1 MRILSPLRT
10 LLSYLFKRNRIER
23 EMDDE
28 FRSHLEMRTAELA
41 RRGLSQAEA
50 ERQARIEFGG
60 YQNYKEEC
68 RETLGTRLLQELVA
82 DIRYGLRQLRR
93 NPGFTAV
100 AVLTLALGIGANTA
114 IFSMVR
120 TILISPLP
128 YHNPDQL
135 LTIWNEYNGK
145 PTLSSPPDYL
155 DRRSQGRTLQAIAA
169 LRFANLNLSGNGPA
183 ERLRAARV
191 TASFFAVMG
200 IRPEAGRTFTAREDA
215 PGKGDVAVLSH
226 GCWQRRFGAN
236 PGLLGTAIRLN
247 GKPYTV
253 LGVMPPDFSALFP
266 RTELWI
272 PIAFTPQETADS
284 FRGNESLTVLARR
297 KPQFTLAQVRAE
309 MKTIAARVPHR
320 FLEKRD
326 FLLSA
331 NWSAAVVP
339 LREHYVGNVRPA
351 LLVLFT
357 AVMLV
362 LLIACVNVANLLLAR
377 ASGRERE
384 MALRSALGAGRG
396 RVVRQLLVESVLLSG
411 LGGAAGLLLARW
423 GVGLARRF
431 GPGTVPLLHRV
442 HVDIPTVL
450 FLVALSVLVGIL
462 FGLAPVFRLAPVHL
476 RQSFKERSGRPG
488 RKGHRRVGGA
498 LVALEIALSLVLLAG
513 TGLLIQSLHRLLQ
526 VDPGFESAHRLTFG
540 LSLPRTAYA
549 ADAQRTALFREV
561 LQRLQALP
569 GVTAAGAVQSLPF
582 AGDNETSTVHV
593 EGRPVP
599 HGQTP
604 PSAEYRIVTP
614 GYRRAMGI
622 PLLSGR
628 DFSRQDTADSRHV
641 ALVDAMA
648 AKHFWP
654 SQNPIGKRFSFGGD
668 SWREVVGVVGTV
680 RNVGL
685 DVVPHDQVYLPY
697 AQHPLPN
704 MHFVLQTGTPPL
716 QSARVVRE
724 TVSSLDR
731 DLPVYDV
738 RSMDQVLETSLS
750 QRQSGVSAL
759 TAFALAALLLA
770 AIGIYGVMAYSVNQ
784 RTHEIGI
791 RMALGAKKGDVLK
804 MVVGQGLK
812 LALIGVV
819 IGIAGAL
826 ALTRFL
832 SSLLYGVKPTDP
844 LTFIAVSIILIA
856 VALVAC
862 YIPARRAA
870 KVDPMVALR
879 YE

>member
-1 MRILSPLRT
+1 MKLWSWMRT
-10 LLSYLFKRNRIER
+10 LANYLFHRRRTER
-23 EMDDE
+23 EMDEE
-28 FRSHLEMRTAELA
+28 FRSHLALRMADLERQGIG
-41 RRGLSQAEA
+41 RSEA

-68 RETLGTRLLQELVA
+68 RETLGTRLLQELWQ

-114 IFSMVR
+114 IFSIVQ
-120 TILISPLP
+120 TILVSPLP
-128 YHNPDQL
+128 YPNSDRL
-135 LTIWNEYNGK
+135 VTIWNEYNGK

-155 DRRSQGRTLQAIAA
+155 DRRSQSRTLESVSA

-200 IRPEAGRTFTAREDA
+200 IRPELGRTFTEQEDT
-215 PGKGDVAVLSH
+215 PGKDHMVVLSD
-226 GCWQRRFGAN
+226 GCWQRRFGGN
-236 PGLLGTAIRLN
+236 PGLLGTEIRLN
-247 GKPYTV
+247 GTPYTV
-253 LGVMPPDFSALFP
+253 LGVMPADYSALFP
-266 RTELWI
+266 RTQLWI
-272 PIAFTPQETADS
+272 PIAFTPPERADS
-284 FRGNESLTVLARR
+284 YRGNENLTVLARR

-309 MKTIAARVPHR
+309 MKTIASRVPQR
-320 FLEKRD
+320 FPGRRD

-339 LREHYVGNVRPA
+339 LREHYVGNIRPA
-351 LLVLFT
+351 LLVLFA
-357 AVMLV
+357 AVLLV
-362 LLIACVNVANLLLAR
+362 LLIACVNVANLLLSR

-396 RVVRQLLVESVLLSG
+396 RVVRQMLVESVLLSG
-411 LGGAAGLLLARW
+411 LGGGAGLLLAHW

-442 HVDIPTVL
+442 HVDLTTVL
-450 FLVALSVLVGIL
+450 FLIGLSVLVGIL

-476 RQSFKERSGRPG
+476 QQSLKERSGTRAG
-488 RKGHRRVGGA
+488 KSHRRVGGA
-498 LVALEIALSLVLLAG
+498 LVAMEVALCVLLLAG

-526 VDPGFESAHRLTFG
+526 VDPGFQSGHRLTFG
-540 LSLPRTAYA
+540 LSLPQTAYTT
-549 ADAQRTALFREV
+549 DAQRTALFHEA

-582 AGDNETSTVHV
+582 AGDNETSTVQV
-593 EGRPVP
+593 EGHPVP

-604 PSAEYRIVTP
+604 PSAEYRIVTS
-614 GYRRAMGI
+614 GYRRAIGI

-628 DFSRQDTADSRHV
+628 DFGSQDTSDSRLV

-654 SQNPIGKRFSFGGD
+654 NQNPIGKRFSFGGD
-668 SWREVVGVVGTV
+668 KWREVVGVVGTV

-685 DVVPHDQVYLPY
+685 DVIPHDQVYLPY

-704 MHFVLQTGTPPL
+704 MHFVLQTSTPPL
-716 QSARVVRE
+716 QSARAVQK
-724 TVSSLDR
+724 TISSMDS
-731 DLPVYDV
+731 DLPVYDL
-738 RSMDQVLETSLS
+738 RSMEQILETSLS
-750 QRQSGVSAL
+750 QRQSGVTAL
-759 TAFALAALLLA
+759 MSFALAALLLA
-770 AIGIYGVMAYSVNQ
+770 AIGIYGVIAYSVSQ

-791 RMALGAKKGDVLK
+791 RMALGAEKRDVLR

-812 LALIGVV
+812 LVMVGVV

-844 LTFIAVSIILIA
+844 LTFIAVSLILIV
-856 VALVAC
+856 VALLAC
-862 YIPARRAA
+862 YVPARRAA

>member
-1 MRILSPLRT
+1 MRHLRSA
-10 LLSYLFKRNRIER
+10 LIRLGGLFRRRHHER
-23 EMDDE
+23 DMAEE
-28 FRSHLEMRTAELA
+28 LESHLQMHIEDNLRSGMAPAEA
-41 RRGLSQAEA
+41 RRQALIKLGGLEQV
-50 ERQARIEFGG
+50 
-60 YQNYKEEC
+60 KEDC
-68 RETLGTRLLQELVA
+68 RDTWGVRMINELGQ

-93 NPGFTAV
+93 NPGFTVV

-128 YHNPDQL
+128 YRNPDRL

-145 PTLSSPPDYL
+145 PTLNSPPDYL
-155 DRRSQGRTLQAIAA
+155 DRRSQGRTLEAIAA
-169 LRFANLNLSGNGPA
+169 LRFANLNLAGNGPA
-183 ERLRAARV
+183 QRLRAARV

-284 FRGNESLTVLARR
+284 FRGNEYLTVLARR

-309 MKTIAARVPHR
+309 MKTIAARVPQR
-320 FLEKRD
+320 FPERRD

-377 ASGRERE
+377 ASGREKE

-498 LVALEIALSLVLLAG
+498 LVALEIALSLILLAG
-513 TGLLIQSLHRLLQ
+513 AGLLIQSLHRLLQ
-526 VDPGFESAHRLTFG
+526 VDPGFQSAHRLTFG
-540 LSLPRTAYA
+540 LSLPRTAYTT
-549 ADAQRTALFREV
+549 DAQRTALFREA
-561 LQRLQALP
+561 LRRLQALP
-569 GVTAAGAVQSLPF
+569 GITAAGAVQSLPF
-582 AGDNETSTVHV
+582 AGDNETSTVRV

-599 HGQTP
+599 QGQAP

-614 GYRRAMGI
+614 GYRRAMEI

-628 DFSRQDTADSRHV
+628 DFSRQDTADSRPV

-704 MHFVLQTGTPPL
+704 MHFVLQTSTPPL
-716 QSARVVRE
+716 QSARAVRE

-738 RSMDQVLETSLS
+738 RSMDQVLEASLS
-750 QRQSGVSAL
+750 QRQSGVTAL
-759 TAFALAALLLA
+759 MAFALAALLLA

-791 RMALGAKKGDVLK
+791 RMALGAEKRDVLK
-804 MVVGQGLK
+804 MVIGQGLK
-812 LALIGVV
+812 LALMGVA

-832 SSLLYGVKPTDP
+832 ASLLYGVKPTDP
-844 LTFIAVSIILIA
+844 LTFIAVSLILVA
-856 VALVAC
+856 VALLAC
-862 YIPARRAA
+862 YIPARRASRI
-870 KVDPMVALR
+870 DPMVALR